1 MGNRINIVYIGLTI
15 ARDETL
21 HAWVGRQLR
30 LRGWRLQSQSYL
42 ESCDEGLGTLSS
54 LMENTPTLLI
64 LTDSECHETLKRRLP
79 PHSDTVILLS
89 LTESTYPESLPLPE
103 HPYQGWQLFFP
114 ASLQAELLGNLRDTA
129 EETLTLRRLLP
140 GWIELELQGPSL
152 PPELKRILDHPRISK
167 IPRHSLVAAL
177 IEYFSSIGK
186 TLTFAESCTGG
197 RLAAAITA
205 ESGSSAIFEGS
216 FVTYANRIKS
226 EWLGVAEATLKNH
239 GAVSEACVRE
249 MARGAQT
256 KAGAD
261 IAVAISGIAG
271 PTGAVPG
278 KPVGTVY
285 FCLRNGEKEQAKRVQ
300 LSGDRNA
307 VQEQAV
313 LYALKMIVES
323 EENIFDFF
331 SENS

>member
-1 MGNRINIVYIGLTI
+1 MKPSIDIVYIGETI
-15 ARDETL
+15 ARNTTL
-21 HAWVGRQLR
+21 HGWVGRQLR

-42 ESCDEGLGTLSS
+42 ESWNEDLGRLSS
-54 LMENTPTLLI
+54 LMETPQALLI
-64 LTDSECHETLKRRLP
+64 LTDPESYEALKHRLP
-79 PHSDTVILLS
+79 PRSDTVTLLP
-89 LTESTYPESLPLPE
+89 LTEGTYPESLPLPE
-103 HPYQGWQLFFP
+103 HPHRRWQLFFP
-114 ASLQAELLGNLRDTA
+114 ASFQAELLGKLREATD
-129 EETLTLRRLLP
+129 EVFTLRPLLP
-140 GWIELELQGPSL
+140 GWIELELQGLSL
-152 PPELKRILDHPRISK
+152 PPVLKRTLDHPQISK
-167 IPRHSLVAAL
+167 IPRSSLVAAL
-177 IEYFSSIGK
+177 IEYFSSVGK

-226 EWLGVAEATLKNH
+226 EWLGVAEATLKDH

-249 MARGAQT
+249 MARGAQA
-256 KAGAD
+256 KAGAG

-285 FCLRNGEKEQAKRVQ
+285 LCLRNGEKEEVKRVR

-313 LYALKMIVES
+313 LHALKMVVES